1 MTDLCEG
8 GEVGSPSQGDCV
20 QLADVNQGRGAAN
33 IDPRRRKSEEEKI
46 AIIIKDTKY
55 FAEPDVLNGEGC
67 LSLQRR
73 SKCSELYGQRGQS
86 AE

>member
-8 GEVGSPSQGDCV
+8 GEVGSPSYSDCV
-20 QLADVNQGRGAAN
+20 QLANVNQGRGAAN
-33 IDPRRRKSEEEKI
+33 IDSRRRKSEEEQI
-46 AIIIKDTKY
+46 AIIIKDNKY

-67 LSLQRR
+67 LAIQRR
-73 SKCSELYGQRGQS
+73 SKCGELYGQRGQS